1 MNVVLG
7 YNRGIEETINILN
20 GILSD
25 IECGIMFKWNYLYIT
40 PPLVKSICVGSL
52 YMWYISFFQFSF
64 VE

>member
-25 IECGIMFKWNYLYIT
+25 IECGIMFK
-40 PPLVKSICVGSL
+40 
-52 YMWYISFFQFSF
+52 
-64 VE
+64 